1 MSKKNENAFRENM
14 ALLCGFAEKK
24 VIFEY
29 LGETSN
35 NRSSR
40 LILGGLRK

>member
-29 LGETSN
+29 LGE
-35 NRSSR
+35 RF
-40 LILGGLRK
+40 LGGLRK